1 MLRAMLAGFVSRRL
15 RVALTASAVA
25 LGVALMAGAYVLTDT
40 INASFA
46 SIFATTNSGIAAVVS
61 PRSVLGG
68 DNGPQLSPITG
79 QVLARVRRVPG
90 VAEAAGAIFGTAT
103 LTGPSGRSL
112 TTFGPGLV
120 ASALP
125 APFNATVMVKG
136 HRPEAP
142 GQADL
147 DQMSFERDGLHLGDV
162 IRAAGAGTARAY
174 RLVGTYRLRTSG
186 SFGGTAV
193 AILTLPEA
201 QAVVGE
207 PGRYDEVDVAASTG
221 VSPQALSERLAAA
234 LPSDLT
240 VRTGRQQ
247 AASESANAAN
257 QLGFLRTFLLV
268 FAYVALFVGAF
279 IILNTFS
286 ITVAQRSRELGLVRA
301 MGASRA
307 QVLASMVGESLL
319 VGLVGSATGLGLG
332 LLAAPALDQLFKSL
346 GADLPDNGTVLQ
358 ARTVVVSLLAGVGIT
373 LLAGLA
379 PSLRATRVPPVAALR
394 EGAPLEP
401 TRWARCSLPACL
413 AALAGGAALVG
424 WGLAGRGGAGAVGG
438 GALALLIGVA
448 LLSPRFVPPL
458 AYALGTT
465 VAWRGV
471 TGKMARENARRQPG
485 RTAVTASA
493 LMVGLAL
500 VTFVS
505 IVASSTQATVNQ
517 VLDDDL
523 AGNMVVEP
531 SSSGGGPGLPAALAP
546 ALGRVPGVAT
556 VAAVTFSEAKVAGLR
571 GTQTVTGIDGAALAR
586 LYRVKWV
593 VGTASVMAH
602 LGGGA
607 AIVTRSFAS
616 AHHLVA
622 GQRLSLL
629 TPSGRHLVA
638 VVRGVVSDQAGLLDD
653 ITLSRGVVEGQFSQ
667 PTDAVDFVGYA
678 RGATASSV
686 KLAVDRL
693 LASRFPQAQAWTAA
707 EFKRHQAD
715 QVGSLLALIY
725 VLLALAVVVS
735 LFGLVNTLVL
745 SIYERSRELGV
756 LRAVGASRRQVR
768 QLVRY
773 EPVVTSLIGAATGLA
788 VGALFGVV
796 MVLSVGGSTAVLSVP
811 LPTLGAMAVVAAAA
825 GVAAAALPARRASR
839 LDILAAVASE

>member
-1 MLRAMLAGFVSRRL
+1 LPGWHLRS
-15 RVALTASAVA
+15 
-25 LGVALMAGAYVLTDT
+25 
-40 INASFA
+40 
-46 SIFATTNSGIAAVVS
+46 
-61 PRSVLGG
+61 
-68 DNGPQLSPITG
+68 
-79 QVLARVRRVPG
+79 
-90 VAEAAGAIFGTAT
+90 
-103 LTGPSGRSL
+103 
-112 TTFGPGLV
+112 
-120 ASALP
+120 
-125 APFNATVMVKG
+125 
-136 HRPEAP
+136 
-142 GQADL
+142 
-147 DQMSFERDGLHLGDV
+147 
-162 IRAAGAGTARAY
+162 
-174 RLVGTYRLRTSG
+174 
-186 SFGGTAV
+186 
-193 AILTLPEA
+193 
-201 QAVVGE
+201 E
-207 PGRYDEVDVAASTG
+207 P
-221 VSPQALSERLAAA
+221 
-234 LPSDLT
+234 
-240 VRTGRQQ
+240 
-247 AASESANAAN
+247 
-257 QLGFLRTFLLV
+257 
-268 FAYVALFVGAF
+268 
-279 IILNTFS
+279 
-286 ITVAQRSRELGLVRA
+286 
-301 MGASRA
+301 
-307 QVLASMVGESLL
+307 
-319 VGLVGSATGLGLG
+319 
-332 LLAAPALDQLFKSL
+332 
-346 GADLPDNGTVLQ
+346 
-358 ARTVVVSLLAGVGIT
+358 
-373 LLAGLA
+373 
-379 PSLRATRVPPVAALR
+379 TRVNPVAALL
-394 EGAPLEP
+394 EEAPLEP
-401 TRWARCSLPACL
+401 TRWARYSLPACL
-413 AALAGGAALVG
+413 GTLAGGAALVG

-438 GALALLIGVA
+438 GALALFIGVA

-458 AYALGTT
+458 GYAVGAT

-505 IVASSTQATVNQ
+505 IVASSTQATVKQ

-531 SSSGGGPGLPAALAP
+531 SSSGGGPGLPSALAP

-629 TPSGRHLVA
+629 TPSGRHMVA

-653 ITLSRGVVEGQFSQ
+653 ITLSRWVVEGQFSQ

-693 LASRFPQAQAWTAA
+693 LASRFPQAQAWTVA
-707 EFKRHQAD
+707 EFRRHQAD
-715 QVGSLLALIY
+715 QVGSLLARIY

-773 EPVVTSLIGAATGLA
+773 ESVVTSLIGAASGLA

-811 LPTLGAMAVVAAAA
+811 LPTLGAMVMVAAAA
-825 GVAAAALPARRASR
+825 GAAAAALPARRASR